1 VTEDRKLSNWDRYVE
16 QIEFLLRMVSN
27 VVRRRGREI
36 LVDFD
41 ITPPQ
46 FTALQV
52 LMRHGRLTMGEL
64 GDLMYLASSTLTD
77 LVDRMEKN
85 HYVERERDDK
95 DRRVIRLRVTPA
107 GEEVFNAVMAKRRQY
122 LSSVLGRMSP
132 SEIIR
137 LDEALHQ
144 IYDIMAQEE
153 VDLRDY
159 ETPADKH

>member
-1 VTEDRKLSNWDRYVE
+1 MTEEKKLPNWDKYVE

-27 VVRRRGREI
+27 VVRHRGREI
-36 LVDFD
+36 LVNFD

-85 HYVERERDDK
+85 RYVERERDEK
-95 DRRVIRLRVTPA
+95 DRRVIRLRVTRA
-107 GEEVFNAVMAKRRQY
+107 GEEVYNAVMAKRREY
-122 LSSVLGRMSP
+122 LSGVLERMSP
-132 SEIIR
+132 AEIMR
-137 LDEALHQ
+137 LDEALQQ
-144 IYDIMAQEE
+144 IYNIMAQEE
-153 VDLRDY
+153 VSLREY
-159 ETPADKH
+159 DKPQK

>member
-1 VTEDRKLSNWDRYVE
+1 MTEEKKLPNWDKYVE

-27 VVRRRGREI
+27 VVRHRGREI
-36 LVDFD
+36 LVNFD

-85 HYVERERDDK
+85 HYVERERDEK

-107 GEEVFNAVMAKRRQY
+107 GEEVYNAVMAKRREY
-122 LSSVLGRMSP
+122 LSGVLGRMSP
-132 SEIIR
+132 AEIMR
-137 LDEALHQ
+137 LDEALQQ

-153 VDLRDY
+153 VSLREY
-159 ETPADKH
+159 DKPQK